1 MLRSSL
7 KPTILTIIN
16 IQKNENHWTLKWKWN
31 FELWVEA
38 WEASFYHSACSI
50 AAIKLYNGHQPSN
63 TLEVKTFELC
73 KIIIIDWISQL
84 LFLWSQLVDQVRK
97 MLDDQKCGSLA
108 WSYHWDDWYQNNQQ
122 NLFSSWDPDWWQG
135 ANWCCYQSMLK
146 LDLLILSSWQTRLR

>member
-16 IQKNENHWTLKWKWN
+16 IQKKWKSLN
-31 FELWVEA
+31 IEMKMKLWA

-84 LFLWSQLVDQVRK
+84 LLLWSQLVDQVRK
-97 MLDDQKCGSLA
+97 MLDDQKCSSLA
-108 WSYHWDDWYQNNQQ
+108 WSYHLDDWYRNNQQ

-135 ANWCCYQSMLK
+135 ANWCCYQSMLE
-146 LDLLILSSWQTRLR
+146 LDFLILSSWQTKLR